1 MRRREFCASAAIAGL
16 SLAAPAAAWAQKARL
31 DFADLYEGS
40 SVLGLKF
47 TQRLLAL
54 KNQRIS
60 MTGFMAPPLKA
71 ESNFFVL
78 TREPV
83 SLCPF
88 CSTDAEWPTDIV
100 VIYLNR
106 AIPPARFSDPL
117 EVTGVLEIGS
127 KTDPETG
134 FVSQIRLV
142 DAQAVRA

>member
-1 MRRREFCASAAIAGL
+1 MNRRQFCTSLATALPLLSASA
-16 SLAAPAAAWAQKARL
+16 SWAETARL
-31 DFADLYEGS
+31 TFTDLYEGS
-40 SVLGLKF
+40 SVLGLKY

-54 KNQRIS
+54 KNQRIA

-100 VIYLNR
+100 VIYLKHT
-106 AIPPARFSDPL
+106 IPPARFSDPL
-117 EVTGVLEIGS
+117 EVTGLLEIGS

-134 FVSQIRLV
+134 FVSQIRLI
-142 DAQAVRA
+142 DAQAARA